1 MKQENRT
8 PAGNIAPQHV
18 PTFELTIR
26 LNSITDCVGK
36 NEINL
41 DDLEITTCDC
51 IDAGLV
57 LDFADWINN
66 NLPLTIITSYI
77 DNNWHEKGEMLN
89 IIRNR
94 TQFKNN

>member
-1 MKQENRT
+1 MKQKNKT
-8 PAGNIAPQHV
+8 QAGNIAPQHV
-18 PTFELTIR
+18 PTFELRIT
-26 LNSITDCVGK
+26 LNAITDCAGN
-36 NEINL
+36 NEVNL
-41 DDLEITTCDC
+41 DELHITTCDC
-51 IDAGLV
+51 VDAGLV

-66 NLPLTIITSYI
+66 YLPLEIVTSYI